1 MIGGILRKQQLVA
14 NQSILL
20 GELQRDSTPEALKK
34 IDFQKYVFQ
43 PAPKEQERAKKW
55 WSQRFNPDIQE
66 HIFTHILNTVAGV
79 HSQKKYKSQH
89 THMNITQYSQPLYTN
104 KSTQN
109 VVGDK
114 FATLRRRVDDQSNET
129 VENIVKVRLNNYDI
143 LNGQI
148 QFDYRLSQSLEVP
161 T

>member
-1 MIGGILRKQQLVA
+1 M
-14 NQSILL
+14 
-20 GELQRDSTPEALKK
+20 
-34 IDFQKYVFQ
+34 FQ

-55 WSQRFNPDIQE
+55 WGQRFNPDIQE

-104 KSTQN
+104 KGTQN
-109 VVGDK
+109 VAGDK

-148 QFDYRLSQSLEVP
+148 
-161 T
+161 